1 MKAILT
7 YTTMI
12 GNRAVEETK
21 LFDTATAKK
30 ICDVVNTFNY
40 KVQEIYI
47 TAKGVIF
54 IRNINKDSLEVANQK
69 EIKSGSANMSRT
81 SILNFSEK
89 WRKANNGGNKGNQG
103 NNSSNHRRGI

>member
-12 GNRAVEETK
+12 GNKAVEETK

-30 ICDVVNTFNY
+30 ICDVVNAFKY

-54 IRNINKDSLEVANQK
+54 IRNINENSLEVANQK
-69 EIKSGSANMSRT
+69 EIKKRIGEHEPDKY
-81 SILNFSEK
+81 IKFFGEVEE
-89 WRKANNGGNKGNQG
+89 G
-103 NNSSNHRRGI
+103 

>member
-12 GNRAVEETK
+12 GNEAVEETK
-21 LFDTATAKK
+21 LFNTAKAKK
-30 ICDVVNTFNY
+30 ICDVVNTFGY

-54 IRNINKDSLEVANQK
+54 IHNTNNESLEVANQK
-69 EIKSGSANMSRT
+69 EVKKWIGEHEPDKYIKFFG
-81 SILNFSEK
+81 EVEE
-89 WRKANNGGNKGNQG
+89 G
-103 NNSSNHRRGI
+103 